1 MPDEKRAQ
9 LLRKI
14 RIVLAGFAVGL
25 ILSGLTAFPL
35 PQELRLLAHLFSV
48 PDNAQPENYGGLVA
62 WIVTVRNGLLETDAK
77 YPFLA
82 YGTDWLAFGH
92 LVIAMAFVGPWK
104 NPVRNVFIIQW
115 GMAACV
121 AIFPLAM
128 IFGPMRGIPF
138 GWRIID
144 CMFGI
149 AGIVPLYLCLKWTRE
164 LEKLSPEI

>member
-1 MPDEKRAQ
+1 MEEKRAK
-9 LLRKI
+9 LLSRI
-14 RIVLAGFAVGL
+14 RIVLAGFVVGL
-25 ILSGLTAFPL
+25 VLSGLTAFPL
-35 PQELRLLAHLFSV
+35 PQELKILAQIFGV
-48 PDNAQPENYGGLVA
+48 PENATPENYSGLLA

-104 NPVRNVFIIQW
+104 NPVRNVFVIQW
-115 GMAACV
+115 AMAACG

-138 GWRIID
+138 GWQIID
-144 CMFGI
+144 CTFGVV
-149 AGIVPLYLCLKWTRE
+149 GIIPLWLCLRWTRE
-164 LEKLSPEI
+164 LERLSES